1 MTKRSIHIKLF
12 FTVLFLAMAVFAPV
26 AKNCHVVSHVDIE
39 TDGGEAWSE
48 VCTLCDIEFPAF
60 EETDNTLAINVIER
74 EYCVY
79 VPSIIGNLCN
89 NPIESLVI
97 RGPPEV

>member
-1 MTKRSIHIKLF
+1 MNSRSAHIKI
-12 FTVLFLAMAVFAPV
+12 FLAMILAAMALLTPA
-26 AKNCHVVSHVDIE
+26 AKYCHVVSHVDIE

-60 EETDNTLAINVIER
+60 EETDNTLSVNVIER

>member
-1 MTKRSIHIKLF
+1 M
-12 FTVLFLAMAVFAPV
+12 VFAPV
-26 AKNCHVVSHVDIE
+26 AKNSHTAFHIPDADITGHVVD
-39 TDGGEAWSE
+39 EA
-48 VCTLCDIEFPAF
+48 CPLCQIEFPAF
-60 EETDNTLAINVIER
+60 EETDNTLSINIIER
-74 EYCVY
+74 EYCVF

>member
-1 MTKRSIHIKLF
+1 MLIALLFAVMT
-12 FTVLFLAMAVFAPV
+12 VFAPV

-60 EETDNTLAINVIER
+60 EETDNTLSVNVIER

>member
-1 MTKRSIHIKLF
+1 MDRRSAHIKI
-12 FTVLFLAMAVFAPV
+12 FLAMILAAMAVFTPA
-26 AKNCHVVSHVDIE
+26 AKYCHVVSHVDIE
-39 TDGGEAWSE
+39 TDGEAWSE

-60 EETDNTLAINVIER
+60 EETDNTLAVNIIER
-74 EYCVY
+74 EYCVF